1 MSLPLVCT
9 CPQCSARVAAYIP
22 DGSTYAM
29 FLDPDGGPHALTC
42 GGRVRAAVV
51 GRPCTTPT
59 GRTDAHGTFIER
71 NEAGVMVCTFCKRAL
86 PTGDAP
92 TRRAKRGR
100 G

>member
-1 MSLPLVCT
+1 MTT
-9 CPQCSARVAAYIP
+9 CPHCPLPVTSHTPEGSAIP
-22 DGSTYAM
+22 M
-29 FLDPDGGPHALTC
+29 LLDPDGGPHALTC
-42 GGRVRAAVV
+42 SGRVRVAVV